1 MKADCNKCGKTL
13 NIPDEKIPTNKK
25 VSVSCPACKNKITVE
40 RPPVEKKTE
49 EPPVETTETAEK
61 ETVPEE
67 QEELVKV
74 MDPSEFANEE
84 LEVLEEGAKRG
95 MICDAAH
102 QKKIVSLLKE
112 MDYQPKTVTSD
123 SEAIGRMKF
132 TQYDLVILSEDFAG
146 SSLKKNNVLKYI
158 QPLPMTTRR
167 KMFVVLLGKDF
178 RTMDNMQAFA
188 LSVNVVINFKDMDN
202 LTSILKK
209 TISENDAFYKVYKET
224 LVALG
229 KT

>member
-1 MKADCNKCGKTL
+1 MKVDCNKCGKTL
-13 NIPDEKIPTNKK
+13 NIPDEKIPPSKK
-25 VSVSCPACKNKITVE
+25 VNVSCPSCKNKITIE
-40 RPPVEKKTE
+40 RPPVEKKTA
-49 EPPVETTETAEK
+49 ETTETAEK
-61 ETVPEE
+61 ETAPEE
-67 QEELVKV
+67 QEEQVKV

-84 LEVLEEGAKRG
+84 LEVLEEGAKRV